1 LADDAAAPL
10 RYGSW
15 FREIVSMLNPGEEAE
30 LRRRAK
36 EALDAFGPS
45 AATLEYLRL
54 LVQID
59 AHNSIGWFNYGDSL
73 RSVGR
78 LIDAE
83 RALLTARELAPE
95 KRRFTVDSRLAMVA
109 SQRGAPQ
116 DAEHWFQLA
125 TADVECEGWVWVL
138 RAINLIN
145 MEAMPLAK
153 QCLKTARE
161 RGNVDLD
168 EILLNEALIE
178 RHAGNYEL
186 AATEARKAL
195 DLDPNYHPALQLL
208 ESICGAIEARVF
220 ASSLAEKN
228 AG

>member
-1 LADDAAAPL
+1 LTLSPDD
-10 RYGSW
+10 
-15 FREIVSMLNPGEEAE
+15 EAE
-30 LRRRAK
+30 LRKRA
-36 EALDAFGPS
+36 ADSLDAFGPS
-45 AATLEYLRL
+45 AAALEFFRL

-59 AHNSIGWFNYGDSL
+59 THKAITWFNYGDSL
-73 RSVGR
+73 RAVGR

-95 KRRFTVDSRLAMVA
+95 RRRFAVDARLAMVA
-109 SQRGAPQ
+109 SQRGAPG

-125 TADVECEGWVWVL
+125 TEDEECEGWVWVL

-153 QCLKTARE
+153 ECLKTARE

-168 EILLNEALIE
+168 EILLNDALIE

-186 AATEARKAL
+186 SATEARKAL
-195 DLDPNYHPALQLL
+195 EIDKGYQPALQLL
-208 ESICGAIEARVF
+208 EAIRGAIEAKIFV
-220 ASSLAEKN
+220 SSLGQKN
-228 AG
+228 AE

>member
-1 LADDAAAPL
+1 M
-10 RYGSW
+10 
-15 FREIVSMLNPGEEAE
+15 EMLNPDDEAE

-36 EALDAFGPS
+36 ESLDALGPS
-45 AATLEYLRL
+45 AAALEFFRL

-59 AHNSIGWFNYGDSL
+59 THEAISWFNYGDSL

-83 RALLTARELAPE
+83 RALLNARELAPE
-95 KRRFTVDSRLAMVA
+95 KRRFTVDSRLATVA
-109 SQRGAPQ
+109 SRRGAPQ

-125 TADVECEGWVWVL
+125 TGDEECEGWVWVL

-153 QCLKTARE
+153 ECLKTARE

-186 AATEARKAL
+186 AATVARKAL
-195 DLDPNYHPALQLL
+195 DIDPNYHPALQLL
-208 ESICGAIEARVF
+208 ESIHGAIEAKVF

-228 AG
+228 AE